1 MRRLTRYPVR
11 PCERQGAALA
21 GNGLGIEKAFGVN
34 IDMLLRMQA
43 WHDANAMR
51 RQTGEIHVE
60 RYRPPSA
67 EPC

>member
-1 MRRLTRYPVR
+1 
-11 PCERQGAALA
+11 
-21 GNGLGIEKAFGVN
+21 
-34 IDMLLRMQA
+34 MLLRMQA